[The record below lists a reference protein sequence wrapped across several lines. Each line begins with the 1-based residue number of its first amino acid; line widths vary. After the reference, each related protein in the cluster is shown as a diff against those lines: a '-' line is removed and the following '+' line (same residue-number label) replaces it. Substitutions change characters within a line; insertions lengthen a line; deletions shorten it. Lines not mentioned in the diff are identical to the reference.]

1 MSRIGKKHIIVPEGV
16 NVTIDGSVV
25 TVEGK
30 LGKLVRTIDS
40 SVKLVKTD
48 NVLEVVRVNENDDK
62 SNAIQ
67 GLTRQLVNNM
77 VEGVSKGFSK
87 NVVIN
92 GVGYKAAK
100 SGNKLVLNIGFSHP
114 VEIEEKD
121 GVTFEIVSANE
132 IACKGIDKERVGQ
145 VAANIRS
152 KRPCEPYHGYGIR
165 YANEVIKRKEGKKAG
180 KK

>member
-1 MSRIGKKHIIVPEGV
+1 MSRIGKKHIVVPEGV
-16 NVTIDGSVV
+16 NVTINGRDI

-30 LGKLVRTIDS
+30 LGRLSRTINQGVTVEQKDGE
-40 SVKLVKTD
+40 LVV
-48 NVLEVVRVNENDDK
+48 NRVNDAPKNR
-62 SNAIQ
+62 ALH
-67 GLTRQLVNNM
+67 GLTRQLVANM

-92 GVGYKAAK
+92 GVGYKASK
-100 SGNKLVLNIGFSHP
+100 QGNKLVLNIGFSHP
-114 VEIEEKD
+114 VEILESD
-121 GVTFEIVSANE
+121 GVTFEIVSATE
-132 IACKGIDKERVGQ
+132 ISCKGIDKEKVGQ
-145 VAANIRS
+145 VAADIRS

>member
-1 MSRIGKKHIIVPEGV
+1 MSRIGKKHITVPADV
-16 NVTIDGSVV
+16 NVTINGKVV

-30 LGKLVRTIDS
+30 LGKLTRTIEDGVS
-40 SVKLVKTD
+40 IERAD
-48 NVLEVVRVNENDDK
+48 NELIVNRVNDAPKNR
-62 SNAIQ
+62 ALH
-67 GLTRQLVNNM
+67 GLTRQLVSNM

-92 GVGYKAAK
+92 GVGYKAQK
-100 SGNKLVLNIGFSHP
+100 VGNKLILNIGFSHP
-114 VEIEEKD
+114 VEIEETD
-121 GVTFEIVSANE
+121 GVTFEIVNATE
-132 IACKGIDKERVGQ
+132 IACKGIDKEKVGQ

>member
-1 MSRIGKKHIIVPEGV
+1 MSRIGKKHIIIPEGV

-30 LGKLVRTIDS
+30 LGKLSRTIDS
-40 SVKLVKTD
+40 RVKLVRTD
-48 NVLEVVRVNENDDK
+48 NYLEVVRVNTGDKK
-62 SNAIQ
+62 SNAMQ

-87 NVVIN
+87 NLIIN

-114 VEIEEKD
+114 VEIEESD
-121 GVTFEIVSANE
+121 GVTFEIVSATE

-145 VAANIRS
+145 FAANIRS